1 MCTPFT
7 LGRTPMKKY
16 LKSIFIIGILIV
28 GGGGIGWW
36 LKPTAWERYL
46 KEKADQSPRPFIVD
60 ALASLPSPFAGAIAL
75 DMGCGVGNETLLLLQ
90 KGYRVFAVDN
100 QEFAFDILHKNP
112 KLISYGDQLTPLVVS
127 FEDFPPYPLPKVEMI
142 VASYSL
148 PYCNPHQFNKFWE
161 NLVRQLKEG
170 GYFIGHT
177 FDPGFTAFSKKD
189 QQQMTFHTRAQTL
202 ALFKEFDIL
211 HFKEVQH
218 PGLAAG
224 TFDHFYEIVA
234 RKKGGRAI
242 F

>member
-1 MCTPFT
+1 
-7 LGRTPMKKY
+7 MKKY
-16 LKSIFIIGILIV
+16 LKSIFIIGFLIGGV
-28 GGGGIGWW
+28 GGLGWW

-46 KEKADQSPRPFIVD
+46 KEKVNQPPRPFVVA
-60 ALASLPSPFAGAIAL
+60 ALSSLPSPSIGSVAL
-75 DMGCGVGNETLLLLQ
+75 DIGCGVGNETLLLLQ
-90 KGYRVFAVDN
+90 KGYHVIAVDN
-100 QEFAFDILHKNP
+100 QEFAFEVIHKNP

-148 PYCNPHQFNKFWE
+148 PFCQPHHFAKFW
-161 NLVRQLKEG
+161 NHVVSQLKKG

-177 FDPGFTAFSKKD
+177 FDPGFTAFPKKD
-189 QQQMTFHTRAQTL
+189 QEQMTFHTKDQTL

-218 PGLAAG
+218 PGLTPG

-234 RKKGGRAI
+234 RKKG
-242 F
+242 